1 MVAVAGDV
9 FSEGALQR
17 RTGQAAEFARR
28 NPTVV
33 MSASVLLVM
42 ALMATFATYLA
53 PDPMVLNPAVR
64 LKPPCMM
71 EAVGLDFR
79 TPCLGWFG
87 TDHLG
92 RDVYARTVFGA
103 RISLSVGLA
112 VAALSTAFGLFIGLM
127 AGYVRLF
134 DAIVMRVMDGL
145 MAIPSILLA
154 IALMALFGSSVQN
167 VIIAISIPE
176 IPRVV
181 RLVRAVVLTIREM
194 PYVEAAVSSGTRLPK
209 ILLRHILP
217 NTFAP
222 LMVQATYVCAAAVI
236 VEALLSFL
244 GAGTPPEIPSWGNM
258 MAEGR
263 VYFQIKPWMLFYP
276 GVCLAIMVLMVN
288 LLGDG
293 LRDTLDPR
301 IARRMR

>member
-1 MVAVAGDV
+1 MAAIAEAVYP
-9 FSEGALQR
+9 SGAFRLR
-17 RTGQAAEFARR
+17 LARAAEFARR
-28 NPTVV
+28 NPTV
-33 MSASVLLVM
+33 MFSASVLILM
-42 ALMATFATYLA
+42 ALMAAFAHVLA
-53 PDPMVLNPAVR
+53 PDPMALNPAVR

-71 EAVGLDFR
+71 EGLGFESR
-79 TPCLGWFG
+79 TPCRGWLG

-103 RISLSVGLA
+103 RISLTVGLA
-112 VAALSTAFGLFIGLM
+112 VAAFSTAFGLVIGLL

-176 IPRVV
+176 IPRVF

-209 ILLRHILP
+209 ILFRHILP

-222 LMVQATYVCAAAVI
+222 LMVQAT
-236 VEALLSFL
+236 S
-244 GAGTPPEIPSWGNM
+244 S
-258 MAEGR
+258 
-263 VYFQIKPWMLFYP
+263 
-276 GVCLAIMVLMVN
+276 
-288 LLGDG
+288 
-293 LRDTLDPR
+293 
-301 IARRMR
+301 ARRRSSWRRS

>member
-1 MVAVAGDV
+1 VVAIAGDV
-9 FSEGALQR
+9 FGGGAV
-17 RTGQAAEFARR
+17 RTRAAKAAEFARR
-28 NPTVV
+28 NPTV
-33 MSASVLLVM
+33 MISAGVLLAM
-42 ALMATFATYLA
+42 SLMAGFAPWIA
-53 PDPMVLNPAVR
+53 SDPMTLDPAVR
-64 LKPPCMM
+64 LKAPCMM
-71 EAVGLDFR
+71 EALGVDFR
-79 TPCLGWFG
+79 TPCQGWFG

-92 RDVYARTVFGA
+92 RDVYSRTVFGA
-103 RISLSVGLA
+103 RISLTVGLA
-112 VAALSTAFGLFIGLM
+112 VAAVSTALGLVIGLL
-127 AGYVRLF
+127 AGYLRLV

-209 ILLRHILP
+209 ILFRHILP

-276 GVCLAIMVLMVN
+276 GVCLAVMVLLVN

>member
-1 MVAVAGDV
+1 MVAVP
-9 FSEGALQR
+9 SEFLVEAEKTRLD
-17 RTGQAAEFARR
+17 RTLEFARR

-33 MSASVLLVM
+33 IGVTILSTM
-42 ALMATFATYLA
+42 AGVAIFAPWLA
-53 PDPMVLNPAVR
+53 GDPLALNPVVR
-64 LKPPCMM
+64 LKPPS
-71 EAVGLDFR
+71 ETF
-79 TPCLGWFG
+79 WFG

-92 RDVYARTVFGA
+92 RDVYTRVVFGT
-103 RISLSVGLA
+103 RISLAVGLF
-112 VAALSTAFGLFIGLM
+112 VAIFSTVIGLSIGLF
-127 AGYVRLF
+127 AGYVRLA
-134 DAIVMRVMDGL
+134 DALIMRVMDGL
-145 MAIPSILLA
+145 MAIPGILFA

-167 VIIAISIPE
+167 VIIAITVPE

-181 RLVRAVVLTIREM
+181 RLVRAVVLTIREQ
-194 PYVEAAVSSGTRLPK
+194 PYVEAAVAAGTRLPM
-209 ILLRHILP
+209 ILIRHILP

-222 LMVQATYVCAAAVI
+222 LMVQATYVCASAVI

-263 VYFQIKPWMLFYP
+263 VYFQIKPWIILFP
-276 GVCLAIMVLMVN
+276 GICLAIMVLTVN
-288 LLGDG
+288 VLGDG

>member
-1 MVAVAGDV
+1 MVIGVDT
-9 FSEGALQR
+9 
-17 RTGQAAEFARR
+17 RTQAAEAPATPRTGSAGTNAAAVFARR

-33 MSASVLLVM
+33 AGVAILTVM
-42 ALMATFATYLA
+42 AGVALFAPLIA
-53 PDPMVLNPAVR
+53 GDPMQINPVDR
-64 LKPPCMM
+64 LKPPSA
-71 EAVGLDFR
+71 EH
-79 TPCLGWFG
+79 WFG
-87 TDHLG
+87 TDQLG
-92 RDVYARTVFGA
+92 RDVFARAVYGT
-103 RISLSVGLA
+103 RISLTVGLA
-112 VAALSTAFGLFIGLM
+112 VAVVSMAAGLAIGLL
-127 AGYVRLF
+127 AGYLRIL
-134 DAIVMRVMDGL
+134 DAIVMRIMDGL
-145 MAIPSILLA
+145 MAIPGILFA

-167 VIIAISIPE
+167 VIIAISVPE

-209 ILLRHILP
+209 ILVRHILP

-222 LMVQATYVCAAAVI
+222 LMVQATYVCASAVI

-263 VYFQIKPWMLFYP
+263 MFFQIKPWMLFFP
-276 GVCLAIMVLMVN
+276 GVCLAILVLTVN
-288 LLGDG
+288 VLGDG

-301 IARRMR
+301 LARRLK

>member
-1 MVAVAGDV
+1 MAAVAGAV
-9 FSEGALQR
+9 YPGGAFRLR
-17 RTGQAAEFARR
+17 LARAMEFVRR
-28 NPTVV
+28 NPTVIV
-33 MSASVLLVM
+33 SASVLILM
-42 ALMATFATYLA
+42 ALMAGFAHLLA
-53 PDPMVLNPAVR
+53 SDPMVLNPAQR

-71 EAVGLDFR
+71 EGLGFESR

-112 VAALSTAFGLFIGLM
+112 VAALSTAFGLVIGLL

-209 ILLRHILP
+209 ILFRHILP

-276 GVCLAIMVLMVN
+276 GICLAVMVLFVN

>member
-1 MVAVAGDV
+1 MVAVAADV
-9 FSEGALQR
+9 FPGRAERS
-17 RTGQAAEFARR
+17 RTAQAAEFARR

-33 MSASVLLVM
+33 VSASVLTLM
-42 ALMATFATYLA
+42 ALMAGFAPWLA
-53 PDPMVLNPAVR
+53 SDPMMLNPAVR
-64 LKPPCMM
+64 LKPPCVT
-71 EAVGLDFR
+71 EALGFESS
-79 TPCLGWFG
+79 TPCRGWFG

-103 RISLSVGLA
+103 RISLTVGLA
-112 VAALSTAFGLFIGLM
+112 VAAVSTALGLVIGLL

-134 DAIVMRVMDGL
+134 DAIVMRIMDGL

-167 VIIAISIPE
+167 VIIAIAVPE
-176 IPRVV
+176 VPRVV

-209 ILLRHILP
+209 ILFRHILP

-244 GAGTPPEIPSWGNM
+244 GAGTPPEVPSWGNM

-263 VYFQIKPWMLFYP
+263 VYFQIKPWMLLYP
-276 GVCLAIMVLMVN
+276 GICLAVMVLFVN